1 MYWSTNYKK
10 YLIIFLRIIYYFRFT
25 TFDDKDWFVEN
36 FWKTA
41 TQELPDVISEFPE
54 GETFFVNF
62 LREPVDPTGDEEEDF
77 STEAPKIY
85 EELPT

>member
-1 MYWSTNYKK
+1 MIWN
-10 YLIIFLRIIYYFRFT
+10 IILFAIFYPVTTIKLVHRFT
-25 TFDDKDWFVEN
+25 TFDDKDWFVAN

-41 TQELPDVISEFPE
+41 AQEMPDIVPEFPDH
-54 GETFFVNF
+54 ETFFVNF
-62 LREPVDPTGDEEEDF
+62 LREPVDPTGDEDEDF